1 MSTGV
6 VEGDVFH
13 FRSVSNLSTRSEGSV
28 SRSEGSSITS
38 DSVTRKIKSWGEFP
52 PPGAGFVSGSSEDV
66 SSKRRESTARH
77 SCCSDDTSKL
87 ANDEFVGIEQ
97 HSLKFVVLG
106 DSAVGKTSLMMSF
119 TTDKIPEKHA
129 PTIYD
134 KFNVS
139 QTVYGKRMS
148 VTWCDTAGQ
157 EDFAHLRPLC
167 YPQVNAAVVCFSVIN
182 RESFEHVKDKW
193 VKELQ
198 HHCPKVPIV
207 LVGTQT
213 DKREALK
220 STKSKLAQS
229 HVVTKSEGI
238 KMALFIKAATYMEC
252 SALNHHNVQN
262 VFNETV
268 LAALGLGSDKA
279 LPTHSQCTPC
289 AIL

>member
-1 MSTGV
+1 MI
-6 VEGDVFH
+6 FM
-13 FRSVSNLSTRSEGSV
+13 
-28 SRSEGSSITS
+28 
-38 DSVTRKIKSWGEFP
+38 VTRFY
-52 PPGAGFVSGSSEDV
+52 SSLIF
-66 SSKRRESTARH
+66 
-77 SCCSDDTSKL
+77 C
-87 ANDEFVGIEQ
+87 
-97 HSLKFVVLG
+97 
-106 DSAVGKTSLMMSF
+106 
-119 TTDKIPEKHA
+119 IP
-129 PTIYD
+129 
-134 KFNVS
+134 
-139 QTVYGKRMS
+139 
-148 VTWCDTAGQ
+148 Q